1 MPLRLTIHNSL
12 LLAFLLMSLMLLAS
26 ITITW
31 RAFEQ
36 VKDQQEVLIESQI
49 PRMQALGDAVDD
61 GLILLGLASTL
72 SRDIDQE
79 EYDRIS
85 SEANAMLVKMDAD
98 LVFFRENEQQFEVV
112 GELIID
118 TQALLK
124 EMQSLLQ
131 LRKAAIDNR
140 SEFNL
145 RQADLQRQ
153 IESANVVV
161 RLIVAEIPDGDMS
174 ADSIDDLLFSVKR
187 MEDIIRFLILIDS
200 PTLLE
205 QEKNQYRLLL
215 NRLSFQML
223 AFAPEQ
229 RQGIVQAL
237 TPLQANLVEDN
248 NLFEIVAKGLAL
260 EASLLTHQEAVAQL
274 SIRLNE
280 EYREISLASNVSVEQ
295 SAVGLLETILSS
307 KYRLLVSSLFFLLFM
322 LLLFYY
328 FVRPKIIER
337 LQKLNDSTRAI
348 GAGDFKAAIDIDGND
363 EISEMAKSLAYF
375 RDELIQKQSDQETL
389 AAKEQS
395 LSTLIKNVSEG
406 LFTVDVAGN
415 IQSFNPA
422 CEYIFDIDEKAVLGS
437 SIYQFFPEQKTLFN
451 EHQQGWVEENDQGY
465 VLCERLK
472 VAANN
477 YSGANFTAS
486 LSVTLVRLREQLIY
500 TCFVRDV
507 TAEELSKKQLDQLVQ
522 ELSESNVDLERFAYS
537 CSHDLQEPIRMV
549 VSFSELLKK
558 HLDDKGEMDETSE
571 RYLDF
576 ISEGSVNAKQL
587 VIDIL
592 GYSRLSQ
599 SSSKKE
605 WFVVAGVFEQIQSM
619 LHNFLEEKNG
629 QFLIENGGIQI
640 LAVPAQFKQLLM
652 NLMINGL
659 KYNESEE
666 PTVTVSLVDEDEH
679 WLISVA
685 DNGIGIDPQYQ
696 DKIFNLFTRLVSR
709 REYSGSGIGL
719 SLCKKIVDKHKGTI
733 AVTSKA
739 GEGARFDVRLPKFN
753 ESDV

>member
-49 PRMQALGDAVDD
+49 PRMQALDDAVDD

-85 SEANAMLVKMDAD
+85 SEANALLVKMDAD
-98 LVFFRENEQQFEVV
+98 LAFFRENEQQFEVV

-174 ADSIDDLLFSVKR
+174 ADSIEDLLFSVKR

-248 NLFEIVAKGLAL
+248 NLFEIVDKGLAL
-260 EASLLTHQEAVAQL
+260 EASLLARQEAVAQL
-274 SIRLNE
+274 SIRLNK
-280 EYREISLASNVSVEQ
+280 EYREISLASNESVEQ
-295 SAVGLLETILSS
+295 SAVGLLETVLSS
-307 KYRLLVSSLFFLLFM
+307 KYRLLISSLFFLLFV

-363 EISEMAKSLAYF
+363 EISDMAKSLAYF

-389 AAKEQS
+389 AANEQS

-465 VLCERLK
+465 VLCERQK

-522 ELSESNVDLERFAYS
+522 ELSESNADLERFAYS

-558 HLDDKGEMDETSE
+558 HLDDKGEMDETAE

>member
-49 PRMQALGDAVDD
+49 PRMQALDDAVDD

-85 SEANAMLVKMDAD
+85 SEANALLVKMDAD
-98 LVFFRENEQQFEVV
+98 LAFFRENEQQFEVV
-112 GELIID
+112 AELIID

-174 ADSIDDLLFSVKR
+174 ADSIEDLLFSVKR

-223 AFAPEQ
+223 AFSPDQ

-248 NLFEIVAKGLAL
+248 NLFEIVDKGLAL
-260 EASLLTHQEAVAQL
+260 EASLLARQEAVAQL
-274 SIRLNE
+274 SIRLNK
-280 EYREISLASNVSVEQ
+280 EYREISLASNESVEQ
-295 SAVGLLETILSS
+295 SAVGLLETVLSS
-307 KYRLLVSSLFFLLFM
+307 KYRLLISSLFFLLFV

-348 GAGDFKAAIDIDGND
+348 GAGDFKAAIDINGND
-363 EISEMAKSLAYF
+363 EISDMAKSLAYF

-389 AAKEQS
+389 AANEQS

-465 VLCERLK
+465 VLCERQK

-522 ELSESNVDLERFAYS
+522 ELSESNADLERFAYS

-558 HLDDKGEMDETSE
+558 HLNDKGEMDETAE

-666 PTVTVSLVDEDEH
+666 PTVIVSLVDEGEH